1 MSHYIVEVNIFI
13 APLEV
18 MNDPL
23 IGKLFLHY
31 ENVLEELNNPFI
43 NVKVVK
49 FSNHGLLVLQV
60 EFILI
65 NKCITLINNVSNVVK
80 EGSI

>member
-13 APLEV
+13 APLEI

-23 IGKLFLHY
+23 ICKLFLHY

-60 EFILI
+60 KFILI
-65 NKCITLINNVSNVVK
+65 NKCITLINNVSYVVK